1 LDPGFLELVR
11 YGVRKADNSAIMDS
25 LPEIDDLGLSDDQ
38 RVRYRFTAGT
48 NTFDGFRRYSF
59 DRYGERTDN
68 GSNYAGD
75 DFRNRGRVWPILTG
89 ERGHYVLAAAL
100 RDGSLS
106 PAEEAEVKTYV
117 AAMEHFANEGLM
129 LPEQVWDGVGS
140 NATHNFTIGEGT
152 ESATPLAWSHAEYV
166 KLVKSFSDRQVWDA
180 NATVSAR
187 YDTVP

>member
-1 LDPGFLELVR
+1 
-11 YGVRKADNSAIMDS
+11 
-25 LPEIDDLGLSDDQ
+25 
-38 RVRYRFTAGT
+38 
-48 NTFDGFRRYSF
+48 
-59 DRYGERTDN
+59 
-68 GSNYAGD
+68 
-75 DFRNRGRVWPILTG
+75 
-89 ERGHYVLAAAL
+89 
-100 RDGSLS
+100 
-106 PAEEAEVKTYV
+106 
-117 AAMEHFANEGLM
+117 M